1 LSQCFVVPGAV
12 VLYFSQRANAAQDQ
26 EIQMSYARSHSF
38 SIGGFAIACS
48 IALACFLTIAI
59 NGSMLL
65 GFNHLAQS
73 HDSVTTH
80 TASRLA
86 GAAVLATQEVM

>member
-1 LSQCFVVPGAV
+1 MPGAV
-12 VLYFSQRANAAQDQ
+12 VLYFSHRANAAQDQ

-59 NGSMLL
+59 NGSILL
-65 GFNHLAQS
+65 GFDHLAQS
-73 HDSVTTH
+73 RDAVAVH

-86 GAAVLATQEVM
+86 DAVAAATQVVI